1 MKRSQFPKQIWYW
14 LNKHGFKYRKM
25 SSNWCYFEG
34 TGRYWRFCEIDNKVH
49 LQMGETKDT
58 FDRWANSVEKTV
70 PFNCKTHKEFK
81 ELLIQMK

>member
-1 MKRSQFPKQIWYW
+1 MVDKYHKR
-14 LNKHGFKYRKM
+14 

-34 TGRYWRFCEIDNKVH
+34 KGRYWRFCEIDNKVH

-81 ELLIQMK
+81 ELLIQMIKPGNIQLMLPGLLYV

>member
-14 LNKHGFKYRKM
+14 LNKHGFKYHKR

-34 TGRYWRFCEIDNKVH
+34 KGRYWRFCEIDNEVH
-49 LQMGETKDT
+49 LQMGETTDT